1 MSSREGS
8 RRERG
13 APAERPEEP
22 ARATPPVFLVD
33 ALPGGGEAVLDGA
46 EGHHAATVR
55 RLRAGEPL
63 VLSDGGGGVA
73 DCVVTG
79 SVEGGLRLAVTGSRR
94 LPPPDPRFV
103 LVQALAKGERG
114 ELAVELAVELGVDA
128 VVPWA
133 AARSVVRW
141 EGARGQRSLERW
153 RSTARAAAKQSRR
166 AWLPAV
172 AEPAST
178 REVAALVG
186 AAAGALVL
194 HEAAGTPLGSVP
206 LPGSGDLLLVVGP
219 EGGLDGAE
227 LAAFTAAGAIA
238 VRLGEPVLRTS
249 TAGAAALAALSLR
262 TGRWD

>member
-1 MSSREGS
+1 MSSGEGS
-8 RRERG
+8 QRERG
-13 APAERPEEP
+13 TRAGWSAEP
-22 ARATPPVFLVD
+22 ARSTRPVFLVD
-33 ALPGGGEAVLDGA
+33 ALPAGASTVLDGA

-63 VLSDGGGGVA
+63 ALSDGAGGVA

-79 SVEGGLRLAVTGSRR
+79 RAEGGLRLAVTAVRR
-94 LPPPDPRFV
+94 LDPPDPRFV

-114 ELAVELAVELGVDA
+114 ELAVELAVELGVDL

-141 EGARGQRSLERW
+141 DGPRGQRSLERW
-153 RSTARAAAKQSRR
+153 RSTAWAAAKQSRR

-172 AEPAST
+172 APLAST
-178 REVAALVG
+178 RDVAGLVG

-194 HEAAGTPLGSVP
+194 HEAADTPLGSVP
-206 LPGSGDLLLVVGP
+206 LPASGDLVLVVGP
-219 EGGLDGAE
+219 EGGLDEAE
-227 LAAFTAAGAIA
+227 LAAFTAVGATA